1 MGSKGR
7 RRRVVLRRHDRQGV
21 SWAWIVSHECETRP
35 HLGDLMGGRG
45 QLGFMSA
52 PGNI

>member
-7 RRRVVLRRHDRQGV
+7 RRRVVLRPDRQGV

-35 HLGDLMGGRG
+35 RLGDLMGGSG

-52 PGNI
+52 LGNI